1 MNKNYYNIYNILY
14 SKINKNFLMYT
25 DPVAE
30 LLRPKQSNLI
40 KSCDSVGSYRPKSI
54 QSNRSNKNIIAS

>member
-1 MNKNYYNIYNILY
+1 
-14 SKINKNFLMYT
+14 MYT

-40 KSCDSVGSYRPKSI
+40 RSNESNGSYRPKSI
-54 QSNRSNKNIIAS
+54 QSNRSSKNIIST